1 MRVRGRV
8 SALGAFAL
16 GPFLLLAG
24 CASTGDPGYRDRV
37 EHVARQAS
45 SGDITG
51 AMITLDALAADVS
64 ASSVAGELPGP
75 EADRLAA
82 AIAAVRA
89 DLVALTPAPPATAPA
104 QPSEPAEV
112 GGDSTDTSQKGTGS
126 GEGKGKGRPDD

>member
-1 MRVRGRV
+1 MRVRGRL

-16 GPFLLLAG
+16 GLVLVLAG

-45 SGDITG
+45 SGDLAG

-64 ASSVAGELPGP
+64 AASAAGELPGS

-89 DLVALTPAPPATAPA
+89 DLVALTPPPATAPA
-104 QPSEPAEV
+104 QPSEPAVV

-126 GEGKGKGRPDD
+126 GKGKGKGRPDD